1 MNRILTVACLLIMSL
16 NGFAQKDQFQLN
28 DQEYFENSGVS
39 VMAFS
44 DFYPSGH
51 QGGVTVIMHGI
62 RIAANGDLRLDEAP
76 GQWQP
81 IPKQKKRITDKA
93 DKLITTYLTY
103 PDSARNRKGFNPIIY
118 PELYFN
124 YTVKTRAEGG
134 SVIVTVDLDRPL
146 PDEFIDKV
154 GFNMELFPGALFG
167 KTWMIDDQSGIFPRQ
182 VNGPAMYDKRG
193 DIVAAEPMASGQQLV
208 VAPEDESLRLTIRSV
223 SGSLHL
229 IDGRYLHNNGWFI
242 VRSPIAAGATQK
254 AVEWIITPNSISG
267 WISDPVI
274 HVSQIGYHPLQ
285 QKLALVE
292 LDKTT

>member
-16 NGFAQKDQFQLN
+16 NGFAQKDQFRLN
-28 DQEYFENSGVS
+28 DQEYFENSGVN

-44 DFYPSGH
+44 DFYPDGH
-51 QGGVTVIMHGI
+51 QGGVTIIMHGI

-81 IPKQKKRITDKA
+81 IPKQRKRVTDKA

-103 PDSARNRKGFNPIIY
+103 PDSANNRKGFNPIIY

-167 KTWMIDDQSGIFPRQ
+167 KTC
-182 VNGPAMYDKRG
+182 
-193 DIVAAEPMASGQQLV
+193 
-208 VAPEDESLRLTIRSV
+208 APETETL
-223 SGSLHL
+223 
-229 IDGRYLHNNGWFI
+229 
-242 VRSPIAAGATQK
+242 K
-254 AVEWIITPNSISG
+254 E
-267 WISDPVI
+267 
-274 HVSQIGYHPLQ
+274 PL
-285 QKLALVE
+285 APA
-292 LDKTT
+292 